1 MMTMMVL
8 CISVT
13 SFVPMNWPGGVWRF
27 WKRASVVVRPVH
39 WGCPPF
45 AAFWLFV
52 RAVHACVAIPMFALP
67 FLSVVVVE
75 PQRLHWRLS
84 LPLVLVLNAFGL
96 LMAARSVP
104 IVIQIS
110 ESSWNADNLFVVRWA
125 QAAVVRVLD
134 RPQARLNDC
143 PSIFRPTALGLN
155 GLQAVIVLR
164 REHLVLWWHLLL
176 SWTSSNHHIRRRH
189 L

>member
-1 MMTMMVL
+1 MMTMMAVWVP
-8 CISVT
+8 VT

-27 WKRASVVVRPVH
+27 WKRASVLVRPVH
-39 WGCPPF
+39 CAPF
-45 AAFWLFV
+45 AAFWLPV
-52 RAVHACVAIPMFALP
+52 RASVASITIFVLP
-67 FLSVVVVE
+67 FLSVVAVE
-75 PQRLHWRLS
+75 PQRLHRRLS

-96 LMAARSVP
+96 LVAACSVP

-110 ESSWNADNLFVVRWA
+110 ESSWNAGNLFVVFRG
-125 QAAVVRVLD
+125 QAAVLRVLD

-143 PSIFRPTALGLN
+143 PSIFRPTGLGVN

-164 REHLVLWWHLLL
+164 RERLPLWWHSLL
-176 SWTSSNHHIRRRH
+176 SWASSNHHIRRRH